1 MNARTPG
8 ARDKLAFLLS
18 LVPYLLD
25 RRHSTVA
32 EAAAHFDVT
41 EEHVRQSVRLI
52 AVSGVPGDSTQYQHN
67 DLFDID
73 WDSFEDRDEIVI
85 THLVAIDDSPRFSAR
100 EAAAL
105 IAGLQYLSALPEQA
119 DRDVIGAVMAKL
131 TRGASGAPLQVAVE
145 GGVADNTLS
154 DIRSAVS
161 SERQIEF
168 TYINSRDE
176 RERRRVDPLR
186 IDSLDQNWYVRAWCH
201 LRGGVRTFRLDRM
214 SDVAI
219 IDAEITHRAGDVTLP
234 DTLFQASDNDVSV
247 IVDLS
252 KDAVPL
258 IDEYIASTTANAD
271 PGRVTA
277 TLRLA
282 HMANL
287 GRLIVGL
294 PGNARVIEPAEARD
308 QISRWAS
315 RALSRYEN
323 DSATTQ
329 GSANEHAVE

>member
-32 EAAAHFDVT
+32 EAAAHFDVA

-73 WDSFEDRDEIVI
+73 WDSFEERDEIII

-145 GGVADNTLS
+145 KGVADTTLT

-201 LRGGVRTFRLDRM
+201 LRRGVRTFRLDRM
-214 SDVAI
+214 SDVSI

-234 DTLFQASDNDVSV
+234 DTLFQASDDDVSV
-247 IVDLS
+247 VVDLS

-258 IDEYIASTTANAD
+258 IDEYISSTTPNAD

-282 HMANL
+282 HIANL

-294 PGNARVIEPAEARD
+294 PGNARVIEPPEARE
-308 QISRWAS
+308 QIARWAS

-323 DSATTQ
+323 DPHSPR
-329 GSANEHAVE
+329 GSLR

>member
-1 MNARTPG
+1 MTPRTPG

-25 RRHSTVA
+25 RRQSTVA
-32 EAAAHFDVT
+32 EAAAHFDVA
-41 EEHVRQSVRLI
+41 EEQVRQSVRLI
-52 AVSGVPGDSTQYQHN
+52 AVSGVPGESSQYQHN

-73 WDSFEDRDEIVI
+73 WDAFEERDEIII
-85 THLVAIDDSPRFSAR
+85 THLVAIDDSPRFSSR

-119 DRDVIGAVMAKL
+119 DRDVVGGLMAKL
-131 TRGASGAPLQVAVE
+131 TRGASEAPIQVAVE
-145 GGVADNTLS
+145 RGSTDGTLA
-154 DIRSAVS
+154 DIREAVA

-168 TYINSRDE
+168 TYINARDE

-214 SDVAI
+214 SDVRV
-219 IDAEITHRAGDVTLP
+219 IDAEITHRAADVTLP
-234 DTLFQASDNDVSV
+234 DTLFQTSDDDVSV
-247 IVDLS
+247 IVDIA

-258 IDEYIASTTANAD
+258 IDEYIASTKPGKD
-271 PGRVTA
+271 PARVTA

-282 HMANL
+282 HIASL

-294 PGNARVIEPAEARD
+294 PGQARVLDPPEARD
-308 QISRWAS
+308 RIAHWAS

-323 DSATTQ
+323 DRPQPRDAAHS
-329 GSANEHAVE
+329 

>member
-73 WDSFEDRDEIVI
+73 WDSFEERDEIII

-105 IAGLQYLSALPEQA
+105 IAGLQYLSAIPEQA

-145 GGVADNTLS
+145 EGVADNTLS

-161 SERQIEF
+161 AERQIEF

-294 PGNARVIEPAEARD
+294 PGNARVIEPAEARE

-323 DSATTQ
+323 DSASTQ